1 MLQEFDKIMFWR
13 EEQHEFFKQFPE
25 LKPKGK
31 GSLNYW
37 INKQL

>member
-1 MLQEFDKIMFWR
+1 MNDTI
-13 EEQHEFFKQFPE
+13 EQIYLELNKEILEQFPE